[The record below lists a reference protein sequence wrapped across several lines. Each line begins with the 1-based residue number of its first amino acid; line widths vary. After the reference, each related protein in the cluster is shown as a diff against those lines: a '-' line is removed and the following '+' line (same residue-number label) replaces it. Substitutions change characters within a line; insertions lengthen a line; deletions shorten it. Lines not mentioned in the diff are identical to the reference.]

1 MGTKEN
7 QKLQPSPRP
16 PRRSSTIR
24 SSPDHNVSIKR
35 SGSIKKVPTMG
46 NQNEN
51 LKSISNKPRKDGKTE
66 KSTMSNN
73 NETSEALNTQS
84 TQESQA
90 STSEEKVLESNFSES
105 IPNTS
110 LTVNKTEADQS
121 EMHTVT
127 KTEEQSSTYTVESDI
142 KTETTMQSSNQT
154 SCIEESSITAT
165 EVIEMF
171 ESENKEVSVKH
182 NNQEEKS
189 VKDKTNGIKVEIVKP
204 HRINRGHTNATKP
217 PENSKL
223 LNKSLA
229 SQLPNGSGI
238 AVTKNNGSSNADV
251 KKIRDKTIKSGTT
264 NKESAKNKT
273 STSSNKIT
281 KSAVISEELNTEKK
295 ISENMT
301 KSSEACVT
309 KTHKSNS

>member
-51 LKSISNKPRKDGKTE
+51 LKPISNKPRKDGKTE

-90 STSEEKVLESNFSES
+90 ITSEEKVLESNVSKS
-105 IPNTS
+105 ISNAS

-121 EMHTVT
+121 EMNTVT
-127 KTEEQSSTYTVESDI
+127 KTEEQASTYTVESDNKI
-142 KTETTMQSSNQT
+142 ETTMQSSNQT

-171 ESENKEVSVKH
+171 ESENKTENKEVSVKH

-189 VKDKTNGIKVEIVKP
+189 VKDKTNGTKVEIVKP
-204 HRINRGHTNATKP
+204 HRNNRGHANATKP
-217 PENSKL
+217 SENSKS
-223 LNKSLA
+223 LNKSVA
-229 SQLPNGSGI
+229 CQLPNGSGI

-295 ISENMT
+295 IQ
-301 KSSEACVT
+301 
-309 KTHKSNS
+309 KT